1 MYLSLQ
7 VLLNPRKRRVR
18 NPFWSLPVAVPYP
31 VGAELSSGS
40 VREIRKNA
48 KKVRNH
54 ATNLRNRAKR

>member
-31 VGAELSSGS
+31 VGAELSSGP
-40 VREIRKNA
+40 VREIRKHA
-48 KKVRNH
+48 KKVRENH
-54 ATNLRNRAKR
+54 ANLEVMVQ